1 MAGSSR
7 KVSNLSVTTTSSKT
21 DRVLILKNPASVP
34 NTMTITVENLMV
46 NVAISNSAP
55 SNSTAN
61 GFIGNVRYGANY
73 IYICTANNTWSRIA
87 YSNTAW

>member
-7 KVSNLSVTTTSSKT
+7 KVSNLAVTTTSSKS

-34 NTMTITVENLMV
+34 NTMTITIENLMV

-55 SNSTAN
+55 ANSTAN
-61 GFIGNVRYGANY
+61 GFAGNIRYNANY
-73 IYICTANNTWSRIA
+73 LYICTANNVWGRIA
-87 YSNTAW
+87 LSNTSW